1 MEDAFISRSSR
12 IADDPLSDVLS
23 LLKPRG
29 FQSGGIDAGGD
40 WCFQF
45 PKGNGF
51 FCLALVSG
59 SCWLSVDGLDDPV
72 LLQAG
77 EFAVLP
83 HGPSFRAASDLAVT
97 PVDLLSV
104 IAEKLNGKILTWQ
117 GGGACLGLSAI
128 FTFTGEHADILS
140 EVLPTLIHIRKPEDR
155 VALQWYLER
164 MMAVISRPQ
173 PGWVLQGEY
182 LAQMMLIEVLRI
194 HMTDNMTGGVGW
206 LFALANKQL
215 GAAIAAMH
223 ERPGRR
229 WTVQELAER
238 AGMSRSAFA
247 LRFKEQVGTSVMEYL
262 IRWRMVLAADRL
274 VNSSDAVSSIALS
287 LGYESES
294 AFGFAFK
301 REMGCSP
308 RQYCRDRESTSGTS
322 DSAEPTS
329 QTASFPSEEPVSPQ
343 AASQTS

>member
-12 IADDPLSDVLS
+12 IADDPLSDVLAQ
-23 LLKPRG
+23 LKPRG
-29 FQSGGIDAGGD
+29 YQSGGIDAGGD
-40 WCFQF
+40 WSFQF
-45 PKGNGF
+45 PKNNVF

-59 SCWLSVDGLDDPV
+59 SCWLSIDGVDAPV
-72 LLQAG
+72 LLKAG

-83 HGPSFRAASDLAVT
+83 HGPAFRTASDPAVAT
-97 PVDLLSV
+97 VDILSLRD
-104 IAEKLNGKILTWQ
+104 EKLNGKILTWQ

-128 FTFTGEHADILS
+128 FTFAGEHANILS
-140 EVLPTLIHIRKPEDR
+140 EVLPTLIHIRDPEDR
-155 VALQWYLER
+155 AALRWYLER
-164 MMAVISRPQ
+164 MMAVLRNPQ

-182 LAQMMLIEVLRI
+182 LAQMMLIEVLRLQKG
-194 HMTDNMTGGVGW
+194 TGGIGW

-215 GAAIAAMH
+215 SAAMAAMH
-223 ERPGRR
+223 ERPGHR
-229 WTVQELAER
+229 WTVQELASR

-262 IRWRMVLAADRL
+262 IRWRMLLAADRL
-274 VNSSDAVSSIALS
+274 VNSSDAVASIALS

-308 RQYCRDRESTSGTS
+308 RQYCHRRDPASKTSVS
-322 DSAEPTS
+322 SEPARRT
-329 QTASFPSEEPVSPQ
+329 PSEPALETLPPQ
-343 AASQTS
+343 GALQTS